1 MSWKPKET
9 ALFDHL
15 KSLYIK
21 DLSWSKDCY
30 SHHDCYSED
39 LKCDIELKCR
49 NKHYDDLVIEKFKY
63 DKLIAR
69 ANKYSTIPVYIC
81 QTPKGIYGFNLSKL
95 DEPDWFMK
103 GMPKTSHF
111 SQRQFIDK
119 EVGMLH
125 IDLAKYY
132 K

>member
-1 MSWKPKET
+1 MSWKAKEE

-15 KSLYIK
+15 KSFYIE
-21 DLSWSKDCY
+21 DLNWSDHSYSHYDCY
-30 SHHDCYSED
+30 SK
-39 LKCDIELKCR
+39 LFKCDIELKCR
-49 NKHYDDLVIEKFKY
+49 NKHYNDLVIEKYKY
-63 DKLIAR
+63 DKLLSR
-69 ANKYSTIPVYIC
+69 AEKYSTIPVYIC

-95 DEPDWFMK
+95 DEPEWFIK

-111 SQRQFIDK
+111 SQRQFVDK

-125 IDLAKYY
+125 IDFAKIY